1 MLYTTT
7 NLYDKGDHVYYNVTA
22 AKVNYNLNGIKIR
35 MDNLFEGIKVLG
47 QLITS
52 NRSVIIFYSEFSTLQ
67 RRVQTNTWMKI
78 GDQYRRHLSRSSQLP
93 FQTFCWI
100 SCRRS
105 SIKYRATILW
115 RICRREDPK
124 TTTAALCDIIMISEC
139 ILYNN
144 KRETYFR
151 SMWWKL
157 FNAFPFKCNLFS

>member
-67 RRVQTNTWMKI
+67 RRVQTNT
-78 GDQYRRHLSRSSQLP
+78 
-93 FQTFCWI
+93 
-100 SCRRS
+100 
-105 SIKYRATILW
+105 
-115 RICRREDPK
+115 
-124 TTTAALCDIIMISEC
+124 
-139 ILYNN
+139 
-144 KRETYFR
+144 
-151 SMWWKL
+151 
-157 FNAFPFKCNLFS
+157 